1 VTGSYRTLIPKLIG
15 LLTGL
20 IVSFTF
26 VVAQTGAVLYHIPPE
41 EASAK
46 EDLNI
51 SVGLL
56 QDMSVSDVTLFFRKA
71 NTNSYHERQMEY
83 RGGVW
88 YAIIEASELAT
99 EGLEYLIV
107 LRTLNGGYY
116 ASPDNS
122 PFESPHF
129 VPVKTKISQG
139 RHFLDSD
146 KLAKVKTI
154 DADILILSPQS
165 GELLAPD
172 EVVIALSLF
181 NAPPIDTAS
190 IRIEIDGIDYTAQA
204 ELSSEIISLYP
215 DEIEPGLHTIRAY
228 MSTIYGMQIKPVVW
242 SFATSTGYINVDEQL
257 AYSGE
262 IISRLSSDR
271 IESQVLNVAEI
282 TAKSEV
288 GLSWVK
294 AKTNFRLTNRES
306 PYLQPMNRYN
316 TEINIGDYLT
326 VNAGD
331 FFPSHSSFV
340 LDGKRVRGIGV
351 DLHLRWFRFQYAN
364 GTINRAVQH
373 QDQVN
378 EGYYLKEVRRDSLG
392 NRIYVLD
399 RTGYTFTRKM
409 SAYRLS
415 VDFLSRY
422 HIGLSILKSKD
433 IINSVDKL
441 ISGGTFSIDS
451 TNSGAVAAVPYQTYT
466 YKGFSSALAAAG
478 AQMEFSDLNWGGNSP
493 EENIL
498 AGFEYSSV
506 HDEQRLRID
515 ANWYI
520 SMQNRNIW
528 EGTMS
533 RTEMDTALDDSL
545 DGLIGVQYDEYGLAT
560 SSSLMIDTTK
570 IPDPTKYSDFFTI
583 NINMV
588 PLLPFDY
595 LAYQEHPLSSIINMP
610 STAYNFRVRG
620 YYFNNNLSAE
630 YRQIGPEYHSFGN
643 PYMMNNTR
651 EIILSD
657 RVLLMDN
664 KLLFNGSYK
673 YQSNKILKTAV
684 DPYRTSTLLANITLA
699 PGPEVPSFT
708 MNFQSIT
715 KNNTADG
722 LNSLVTDGLDQRENT
737 LTRNSLMSI
746 NFPFNMGM
754 MKNNLVINRYQVNNF
769 DLVEDRAD
777 DDSTFN
783 ATDSRSIALNLTS
796 HFTDIPLKTTLSFN
810 QTNLI
815 TAYADFTWT
824 VIGIQG
830 SYSILDER
838 ARISGIFNYLNSSGS
853 TLIKVFNT
861 QVGGEYNIKKNLV
874 LNGMLHIQFSHTPEW
889 KDDGLDNDGNGKS
902 DEFLETLKLNSSTFN
917 LTINYRF

>member
-1 VTGSYRTLIPKLIG
+1 MTGSYRTLIPKFIG

-20 IVSFTF
+20 IVSLAL

-41 EASAK
+41 EASVK

-71 NTNSYHERQMEY
+71 NTQSYHERQMEY

-88 YAIIEASELAT
+88 HAIIEARELAA

-107 LRTLNGGYY
+107 LRTPNGGYY
-116 ASPDNS
+116 ASPDNN

-129 VPVKTKISQG
+129 VPVNTKLSQG

-146 KLAKVKTI
+146 KLSKVKTI
-154 DADILILSPQS
+154 DAEILILSPQS

-190 IRIEIDGIDYTAQA
+190 IRIEIDGIDYTTQA
-204 ELSSEIISLYP
+204 ELSSEIISLHP
-215 DEIEPGLHTIRAY
+215 DEIEPGLHTIQAY

-242 SFATSTGYINVDEQL
+242 SFATSTGYIDVDEQL
-257 AYSGE
+257 TYSGE
-262 IISRLSSDR
+262 IISRISSDK

-294 AKTNFRLTNRES
+294 ARTNFRLTNRES

-316 TEINIGDYLT
+316 AEINIGDYLT
-326 VNAGD
+326 VNTGD

-340 LDGKRVRGIGV
+340 LDGKRVRGLGV
-351 DLHLRWFRFQYAN
+351 DLHLRWFHFQIAN

-373 QDQVN
+373 RDRVDQ
-378 EGYYLKEVRRDSLG
+378 GYYLKEVRQDTLG
-392 NRIYVLD
+392 NAIYVLD
-399 RTGYTFTRKM
+399 RTGFTFTRKI

-415 VDFLSRY
+415 VDILARY

-433 IINSVDKL
+433 IINSVDKF
-441 ISGGTFSIDS
+441 ISGATFTIDS
-451 TNSGAVAAVPYQTYT
+451 TNSSAVTDIPFQTYT
-466 YKGFSSALAAAG
+466 YKGFSSALATAG
-478 AQMEFSDLNWGGNSP
+478 ARMEFPDLNWGGNSP
-493 EENIL
+493 EENIV

-520 SMQNRNIW
+520 SMRNRNIW

-533 RTEMDTALDDSL
+533 RTEMDTALDDAL
-545 DGLIGVQYDEYGLAT
+545 DGLIG
-560 SSSLMIDTTK
+560 SFSLMIDTTK

-595 LAYQEHPLSSIINMP
+595 LAYQDYPLSSIVNMP

-620 YYFNNNLSAE
+620 YYFHNSLTAE
-630 YRQIGPEYHSFGN
+630 YRQIGPEYNSFGN

-651 EIILSD
+651 ELILSD

-664 KLLFNGSYK
+664 KLFFNGSYK
-673 YQSNKILKTAV
+673 YQTNKILQTAV

-699 PGPEVPSFT
+699 PGPGVPSFT

-722 LNSLVTDGLDQRENT
+722 LNSIVTDGLDKRENT
-737 LTRNSLMSI
+737 LTRNTLMSI
-746 NFPFNMGM
+746 NFPLKMGM

-769 DLVEDRAD
+769 DLVEDRG
-777 DDSTFN
+777 DSSVFYP
-783 ATDSRSIALNLTS
+783 TDSRSIALNLTS
-796 HFTDIPLKTTLSFN
+796 QFNTIPLNTVLNFS
-810 QTNLI
+810 QTSVV
-815 TAYADFTWT
+815 TAYADYTWT
-824 VIGIQG
+824 VIGMQG

-853 TLIKVFNT
+853 TLTKVFNT

-874 LNGMLHIQFSHTPEW
+874 INGILHIQFSHTPEW

-902 DEFLETLKLNSSTFN
+902 DEFLETIKLNSSTLN
-917 LTINYRF
+917 LNINYRF